1 MSSTSVERHK
11 VKKKIENLKGKRAV
25 DGHSTTLVTLIIP
38 QGASV
43 HEIRDLIG
51 KERATAENI
60 KSKQTR
66 KHVKSALQS
75 IHRRLKKYRDFP
87 DKGLVIFCGVTQD
100 RSLELHEIVP
110 PRPIKR
116 KRYLC
121 DSTFHTE
128 VLEEMVKRKRK
139 YGVILVER
147 DRATFGIVRGSQPE
161 VLKDLQGYV
170 PSKHGKGGQ
179 SQARFER
186 LIEER
191 YNKFL
196 NKVATVAEEIFDR
209 KEIEGILLGGPAYA
223 KDELENYLSTS
234 IKEELIGKVKT
245 QYLGLSG
252 LREALHKGSKYIQ
265 ESRYVKEKEVMD
277 HVMDLVGQGS
287 NRLTFGFDETF
298 NALRNGR
305 VETLIVK
312 ETLPGQ
318 IFKGKSKEKARPEVI
333 LDREEKS
340 RETIKEILEK
350 KHQNGELEIEHVSD
364 DPLGFLIEN
373 AKEYGTEVKLI
384 SENGEP
390 GEMLSRFN
398 GIVGILRY

>member
-1 MSSTSVERHK
+1 MERHEI
-11 VKKKIENLKGKRAV
+11 KKKIENLKGKRAV

-38 QGASV
+38 QGASIR
-43 HEIRDLIG
+43 EIRDLIAR
-51 KERATAENI
+51 ERATAENI

-87 DKGLVIFCGVTQD
+87 ENGLVIFCGVTQD
-100 RSLELHEIVP
+100 RSLELHEIIP

-121 DSTFHTE
+121 DSSFHTE

-147 DRATFGIVRGSQPE
+147 DRATFGMVRGSQPE

-196 NKVATVAEEIFDR
+196 KKVSTVAEEIFER

-223 KDELENYLSTS
+223 KDELENHLSKS
-234 IKEELIGKVKT
+234 IKELIIGKVKT

-277 HVMDLVGQGS
+277 HVMELAGQGS
-287 NRLTFGFDETF
+287 NLLTFGFDETF
-298 NALRNGR
+298 DALRNGR

-312 ETLPGQ
+312 ETLHGQ
-318 IFKGKSKEKARPEVI
+318 IFKAQFEGKARPEVI
-333 LDREEKS
+333 LDREEKN
-340 RETIKEILEK
+340 RETIRATLEK
-350 KHQNGELEIEHVSD
+350 KHQNGEFEVEHVSN
-364 DPLGFLIEN
+364 DPLGFLIEK
-373 AKEYGTEVKLI
+373 AEDYGSEVRLI